1 MSFLSRFKKNSS
13 YDKDLL
19 VFIVNIFGFKPRNIS
34 IYKLAFL
41 HKSAASEI
49 VKGIKIS
56 NERLEFL
63 GDAILSA
70 VIADYLYKKFP
81 FKDEGF
87 LTEMRSKLVS
97 RSRLNKLSQKLGMM
111 NHVQTNSEI
120 DLYNK
125 AVYGNTFEAFV
136 GALYIDQGYD
146 FSRKIIIENIF
157 NVHFDIDEI
166 QLEDLNFKSKLLE
179 WAQSAKLSIEYKVIN
194 ESTSGNGKLYTVHLF
209 VDNNLSGTGKD
220 YSIKKAEQNAA
231 ENFLKNKEKTEVKP
245 ISESDQTLSQ

>member
-13 YDKDLL
+13 YDKDLW
-19 VFIVNIFGFKPRNIS
+19 VFIVNVFGFKPKNIS

-49 VKGIKIS
+49 VRGIKIS

-97 RSRLNKLSQKLGMM
+97 RSRLNKLSQKLGMIKLI
-111 NHVQTNSEI
+111 QSGGEI
-120 DLYNK
+120 DAYNK
-125 AVYGNTFEAFV
+125 SVWGNTFEAFV
-136 GALYIDQGYD
+136 GALYIDHGYD
-146 FSRKIIIENIF
+146 FSKKIIIEKIF

-166 QLEDLNFKSKLLE
+166 EQEDLNFKSKLLE
-179 WAQSAKLSIEYKVIN
+179 WAQSEKLNIEYKVIA
-194 ESTSGNGKLYTVHLF
+194 ETSSGNGKLYTVNLF
-209 VDNNLSGTGKD
+209 VDNKPLAKGKD

-231 ENFLKNKEKTEVKP
+231 ENFLKNKGINTVNP
-245 ISESDQTLSQ
+245 VTESDQTLSQ